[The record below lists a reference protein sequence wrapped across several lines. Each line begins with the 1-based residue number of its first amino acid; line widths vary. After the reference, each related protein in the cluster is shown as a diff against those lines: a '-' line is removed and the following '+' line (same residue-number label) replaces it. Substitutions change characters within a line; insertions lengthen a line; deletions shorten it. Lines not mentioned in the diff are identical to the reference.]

1 MRGHDDNSGCGELV
15 GLVVI
20 CAIFLVVAAIGG
32 HWFEKGHW
40 EETGRIVPEST
51 TFIPMKVGKDM
62 WMPMPITTPA
72 HPEKVW
78 VPERESEK
86 KPLAERV
93 D

>member
-1 MRGHDDNSGCGELV
+1 MWGELFGMFV
-15 GLVVI
+15 
-20 CAIFLVVAAIGG
+20 FVVALIVVSALAG

-51 TFIPMKVGKDM
+51 TFIPIKVGENS

-78 VPERESEK
+78 IPEKESAAK
-86 KPLAERV
+86 
-93 D
+93 